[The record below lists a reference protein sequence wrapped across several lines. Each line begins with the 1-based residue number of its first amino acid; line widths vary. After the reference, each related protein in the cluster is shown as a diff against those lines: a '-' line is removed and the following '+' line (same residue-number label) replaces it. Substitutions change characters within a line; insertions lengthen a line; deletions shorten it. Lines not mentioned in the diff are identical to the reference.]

1 MVEQIVRRVC
11 VSAARGTK
19 GRLLMTIHKFTA
31 RFVETAKDG
40 MYCDGG
46 NLWLQVRNGGKA
58 RAYLFRYTSPV
69 TGAERSMGL
78 GSARTISLA
87 EVREAAHR
95 QHQFLRDG
103 KDPIEVAKIERLER
117 DAKTGGNSSMISHA
131 RAGAHC
137 MLRLHSLGPRVSGQ
151 RYFGRVL
158 QGQNRA
164 EIGQLPQV
172 RRALPRPHPRQ
183 HRPHAG
189 LDGHEQRDP
198 RQDWPARDVG

>member
-1 MVEQIVRRVC
+1 VVEQIVRRVC

-131 RAGAHC
+131 RAGALAC
-137 MLRLHSLGPRVSGQ
+137 YVSI
-151 RYFGRVL
+151 RWGRAFCAAIIGRSAMFARRHK
-158 QGQNRA
+158 QGYRS
-164 EIGQLPQV
+164 
-172 RRALPRPHPRQ
+172 
-183 HRPHAG
+183 
-189 LDGHEQRDP
+189 
-198 RQDWPARDVG
+198 